1 LDRGRGR
8 KRNAEEEEPIEI
20 EFVRILIKQVGKH
33 FRDMVE
39 KSKPLADIWTLM
51 ANREQRKVQFSF
63 RD

>member
-39 KSKPLADIWTLM
+39 KSKPLADID
-51 ANREQRKVQFSF
+51 AHGKQRTEKSTIFLP
-63 RD
+63 